1 MAIMFNT
8 PEQEASA
15 RAQIKNFQTTLASL
29 NQQVISLQE
38 ALKSRDE
45 VITRLRSESP
55 HAQEESTRIDE
66 THTIGGLLVKFFN
79 YFFVPGK
86 AVN

>member
-15 RAQIKNFQTTLASL
+15 QAQIKNFQTTLASL

-38 ALKSRDE
+38 ALKARDE
-45 VITRLRSESP
+45 EIARLRSESFYT
-55 HAQEESTRIDE
+55 QEEPIKMDE
-66 THTIGGLLVKFFN
+66 THTIGGLFVKLIN
-79 YFFVPGK
+79 YLFVPGK
-86 AVN
+86 AAA

>member
-15 RAQIKNFQTTLASL
+15 QARIENFQTTLASL

-45 VITRLRSESP
+45 EIARLRSESLF
-55 HAQEESTRIDE
+55 AQEESIRIDE
-66 THTIGGLLVKFFN
+66 THSIGSLFIKLFN
-79 YFFVPGK
+79 YLIVPGK
-86 AVN
+86 VVN